1 MNKGKTNMNDEQREL
16 NEEKLLRLK
25 RLSHNLDEA
34 FTIPG
39 TERKIGIDPII
50 GLIPGGGDLI
60 GGALSIYI
68 MHAGIR
74 MGMPRSVIIR
84 MFGNI
89 ALEFIIGCIPIIG
102 DLFDAMWKS
111 NQRNVKLIEDS
122 IISEEKNTI
131 FGYFLIGVLIKTLVT
146 AILLAIIA
154 VSTVI

>member
-1 MNKGKTNMNDEQREL
+1 MNKGKTNMNDEQKEL

-122 IISEEKNTI
+122 IISEEKNTL

>member
-1 MNKGKTNMNDEQREL
+1 MNKGKINMNDEQKEL

>member
-1 MNKGKTNMNDEQREL
+1 MNDEQKEL

-34 FTIPG
+34 ITIPG
-39 TERKIGIDPII
+39 TEHKIGIDPII

-60 GGALSIYI
+60 GGVLSIYI

-74 MGMPRSVIIR
+74 MGMPKSVIIR

-111 NQRNVKLIEDS
+111 NQKNVKLIEDS

>member
-1 MNKGKTNMNDEQREL
+1 MNDEQKEL

-68 MHAGIR
+68 MHAGII

-146 AILLAIIA
+146 AILLVIIA

>member
-1 MNKGKTNMNDEQREL
+1 MNKGKTNMNDEQKEL

-146 AILLAIIA
+146 AILLVIIA

>member
-1 MNKGKTNMNDEQREL
+1 MNDEQKEL

-74 MGMPRSVIIR
+74 MGMPRSVIVR

>member
-1 MNKGKTNMNDEQREL
+1 MNSEQKEL

>member
-1 MNKGKTNMNDEQREL
+1 MNDEQKEL

-131 FGYFLIGVLIKTLVT
+131 FGYLLIGVLIKTLAT

>member
-1 MNKGKTNMNDEQREL
+1 MNDEQKEL

-25 RLSHNLDEA
+25 RLSHNLDEV

>member
-1 MNKGKTNMNDEQREL
+1 MNKGKNNMNDEQKEL

-25 RLSHNLDEA
+25 KLSHNLDEA

>member
-1 MNKGKTNMNDEQREL
+1 MNDEQKEL

-122 IISEEKNTI
+122 IISEEKNTL

>member
-1 MNKGKTNMNDEQREL
+1 MNDEQKEL

-146 AILLAIIA
+146 VILLAIIA
-154 VSTVI
+154 VSAVI

>member
-1 MNKGKTNMNDEQREL
+1 MNKGKTNMNDEQKEL

-154 VSTVI
+154 ISTVI

>member
-1 MNKGKTNMNDEQREL
+1 MNKGKTNMNDEQKEL

-111 NQRNVKLIEDS
+111 NQKNVKLIEDS

>member
-1 MNKGKTNMNDEQREL
+1 MNDEQKEL

-74 MGMPRSVIIR
+74 MGMPRAVIIR
-84 MFGNI
+84 MFGNV
-89 ALEFIIGCIPIIG
+89 ALEFVIGCIPIIG
-102 DLFDAMWKS
+102 DLFDATWKS
-111 NQRNVKLIEDS
+111 NQRNVKLIENS
-122 IISEEKNTI
+122 VISEEKNTI
-131 FGYFLIGVLIKTLVT
+131 FGYLVIGILIKILAGIIFLALMLLV
-146 AILLAIIA
+146 
-154 VSTVI
+154 

>member
-1 MNKGKTNMNDEQREL
+1 MNDEQKEL

-102 DLFDAMWKS
+102 DLFDVMWKS

-146 AILLAIIA
+146 VILLAIIA
-154 VSTVI
+154 VSAVI

>member
-1 MNKGKTNMNDEQREL
+1 MNDEQKEL

-122 IISEEKNTI
+122 IMSEEKNTI
-131 FGYFLIGVLIKTLVT
+131 FGYFLIGVLIKILVT
-146 AILLAIIA
+146 VILLAIIA

>member
-1 MNKGKTNMNDEQREL
+1 MNKGKTNMNDEQKEL

-146 AILLAIIA
+146 ILLAIIA

>member
-1 MNKGKTNMNDEQREL
+1 MNDEQKEL

-131 FGYFLIGVLIKTLVT
+131 FGYFLIGDLIKTLVT

>member
-1 MNKGKTNMNDEQREL
+1 MNDEQKEL

-39 TERKIGIDPII
+39 TKHKIGIDPII
-50 GLIPGGGDLI
+50 GLIPIGGDLI
-60 GGALSIYI
+60 GGVLSIYI

-74 MGMPRSVIIR
+74 MGMPRAAIVR
-84 MFGNI
+84 MFTNV

-102 DLFDAMWKS
+102 DLFDATWKS

-122 IISEEKNTI
+122 VVSEEKNTI
-131 FGYFLIGVLIKTLVT
+131 FGYLLIGVLIK
-146 AILLAIIA
+146 ILMGIIILAI
-154 VSTVI
+154 VLFT

>member
-1 MNKGKTNMNDEQREL
+1 MNDEQKEL

-122 IISEEKNTI
+122 IISEEKNAI
-131 FGYFLIGVLIKTLVT
+131 FGYFLIGVLIKILVT
-146 AILLAIIA
+146 AILLVIIA

>member
-1 MNKGKTNMNDEQREL
+1 MNDEQKEL

-34 FTIPG
+34 ITIPG

-60 GGALSIYI
+60 GGVLSIYI

-74 MGMPRSVIIR
+74 MGVPRSVIIQ

-131 FGYFLIGVLIKTLVT
+131 FGYLLIGVLIKTLVT

>member
-1 MNKGKTNMNDEQREL
+1 MNDEQKEL

-122 IISEEKNTI
+122 IISEEKNTM

-154 VSTVI
+154 ISTVI

>member
-1 MNKGKTNMNDEQREL
+1 MNKEKTNMNDEQKEL

>member
-1 MNKGKTNMNDEQREL
+1 MNDEQKEL

-154 VSTVI
+154 ISTVI